1 MELPTDKDW
10 QELRKSVIKYG
21 LWNSHRLAIAPNG
34 SIVIVVRTS
43 DYLY

>member
-1 MELPTDKDW
+1 MGIFKDIELPTDKDW

-34 SIVIVVRTS
+34 SIGYV
-43 DYLY
+43 